1 MSPIIF
7 VLTFQPI
14 IDFLIQNE
22 NFGVE
27 INEKKVITL
36 PYADDFCLITTNMRT
51 QQKIISQ
58 LNSHIQSMG
67 MELKPSKC
75 RTFSIKSGKS
85 SQTSFHIGD
94 MEIPS
99 IAVEEQKFLGKVI
112 FFTGKSQE
120 TLDYFKSVI
129 KKKLSHID
137 NTMIRSEYKM
147 WIYQHYFLPSIRFLL
162 TVHEITETHL
172 TILDSICNKHIK
184 KWTGVPRSGTNLVFH
199 MQEGLGI
206 HTIKAL
212 YEETHANNHTS
223 MRLKGDV
230 IVNASLDNA
239 ISRES
244 QLVRKKSSIVRAE
257 NTHMTAINMNC
268 QGGEIPLFPD
278 HKWDREKVKFV
289 GAVKSTVKTLIRETT
304 RENNTKHL
312 NKLYKQ
318 SEFLK
323 LAQQEQKDP
332 IWKAFIWNLKSG
344 TAKFLLNST
353 IHTLQT
359 MNNLKLWNK
368 PVSLSD

>member
-172 TILDSICNKHIK
+172 TICICN
-184 KWTGVPRSGTNLVFH
+184 
-199 MQEGLGI
+199 
-206 HTIKAL
+206 A
-212 YEETHANNHTS
+212 Y
-223 MRLKGDV
+223 
-230 IVNASLDNA
+230 
-239 ISRES
+239 
-244 QLVRKKSSIVRAE
+244 
-257 NTHMTAINMNC
+257 AIN
-268 QGGEIPLFPD
+268 
-278 HKWDREKVKFV
+278 
-289 GAVKSTVKTLIRETT
+289 TL
-304 RENNTKHL
+304 
-312 NKLYKQ
+312 
-318 SEFLK
+318 
-323 LAQQEQKDP
+323 
-332 IWKAFIWNLKSG
+332 
-344 TAKFLLNST
+344 
-353 IHTLQT
+353 
-359 MNNLKLWNK
+359 
-368 PVSLSD
+368 